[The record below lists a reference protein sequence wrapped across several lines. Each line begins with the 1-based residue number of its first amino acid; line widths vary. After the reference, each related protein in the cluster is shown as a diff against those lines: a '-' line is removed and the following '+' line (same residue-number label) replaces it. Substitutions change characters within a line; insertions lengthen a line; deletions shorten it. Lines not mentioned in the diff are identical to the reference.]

1 MITASKKTRGNL
13 RRCEGGLLKRIW
25 FLLIDGKEEGP
36 YTIAELRR
44 HIRLTPD
51 TPVRRKGTSRWIL
64 LRFIPEL
71 QSIFED
77 EPEKKLPADKKKGKG
92 DQFENGATVLA
103 LRHDP
108 PSFYFWLLIAAIVL
122 FYVLYQLSHS

>member
-1 MITASKKTRGNL
+1 MEK
-13 RRCEGGLLKRIW
+13 IW

-36 YTIAELRR
+36 YSLIDLRR

-51 TPVRRKGTSRWIL
+51 TPVRRKGTDRWVL

-77 EPEKKLPADKKKGKG
+77 EPSVKPSPPDKKEKG
-92 DQFENGATVLA
+92 DRQMENGGVVLA
-103 LRHDP
+103 LRNDP
-108 PSFYFWLLIAAIVL
+108 PSFYFWLLIGAIILV
-122 FYVLYQLSHS
+122 YVLYQLSHS

>member
-1 MITASKKTRGNL
+1 MEK
-13 RRCEGGLLKRIW
+13 IW

-36 YTIAELRR
+36 YSIADLRR

-51 TPVRRKGTSRWIL
+51 TPVRRKGTARWIL

-77 EPEKKLPADKKKGKG
+77 EPEKKGSTPSTN
-92 DQFENGATVLA
+92 ENTKSKLEEGGVVLA
-103 LRHDP
+103 LRNDP
-108 PSFYFWLLIAAIVL
+108 PPFYFWLLVAVIII
-122 FYVLYQLSHS
+122 FYALYQLSHR

>member
-1 MITASKKTRGNL
+1 MEKN
-13 RRCEGGLLKRIW
+13 W

-36 YTIAELRR
+36 YSIVDLRR

-51 TPVRRKGTSRWIL
+51 TPVRKKGTARWIL

-77 EPEKKLPADKKKGKG
+77 EPEKKSPVSPKNEKGKEQLEDG
-92 DQFENGATVLA
+92 GVVIA

-108 PSFYFWLLIAAIVL
+108 PSFYFWLLIAAIIL
-122 FYVLYQLSHS
+122 FYALYQLSHR

>member
-1 MITASKKTRGNL
+1 MEK
-13 RRCEGGLLKRIW
+13 IW

-36 YTIAELRR
+36 YSIADLRR

-51 TPVRRKGTSRWIL
+51 TPVRRKGTARWIL

-71 QSIFED
+71 QSLFED
-77 EPEKKLPADKKKGKG
+77 EPESKPPSDKKKDKNKSQLEDGG
-92 DQFENGATVLA
+92 VVLA
-103 LRHDP
+103 LRQDP
-108 PSFYFWLLIAAIVL
+108 PSFWFWILIAAIVL